1 MSQDP
6 PRYRSMDTAQRRE
19 TYRDGLRHARE
30 LLEIRIEATRL
41 PCCRFSL
48 QALADMLAVL
58 AVDPAERPSP
68 AKEPPCPR

>member
-6 PRYRSMDTAQRRE
+6 PRYRSMDTVRQRE
-19 TYRDGLRHARE
+19 TYRDGLRHAHE

-48 QALADMLAVL
+48 QAMADMLAVL
-58 AVDPAERPSP
+58 SVDPADRPVP
-68 AKEPPCPR
+68 GEEPPCRG